1 MTISKWKVRAELKER
16 CTHVCIVQ
24 EEDLRRALVDALRR
38 GHVDFVELLI
48 EFGTSLEKLTHADLN
63 NLYTTISVRIGP
75 RTAMEES
82 WTGFFSSLEMDC
94 RPRAKEQDSHE
105 REKISTRT
113 IFVRYR

>member
-1 MTISKWKVRAELKER
+1 MTISKWKVRASILEL
-16 CTHVCIVQ
+16 CTHGCLVQ

-63 NLYTTISVRIGP
+63 NLYTTITVRVGH
-75 RTAMEES
+75 RTAMKES
-82 WTGFFSSLEMDC
+82 RTGYFSSLEMDC
-94 RPRAKEQDSHE
+94 RPRTKEQDLHE